1 MVSIMSVHKKWDG
14 VNRRAVDKGRRE
26 EDHCIDHCYMVRL
39 LDDHL
44 KDAKDNAKNIAP
56 MWAMRVLIGLVVVS
70 TAYTFL
76 TSANLSEKFTD
87 RITQGNKDISEK
99 ISNNNQ
105 IIQDALHAIQTETA
119 SIKVDLAV
127 AKSRQ
132 SDIKTL
138 LESHMVK
145 TEKPQTHGGS
155 NK

>member
-1 MVSIMSVHKKWDG
+1 MSSKWDG
-14 VNRRAVDKGRRE
+14 VDRRAIDKGRRE
-26 EDHCIDHCYMVRL
+26 DDHCVDHCYMVRL

-44 KDAKDNAKNIAP
+44 KDTKDNAKNIAP

-87 RITQGNKDISEK
+87 RIMQGNKEISEK
-99 ISNNNQ
+99 ISSNNKM
-105 IIQDALHAIQTETA
+105 IQTALQAIQKETA

-132 SDIKTL
+132 ADIKIL